1 MFKTPSGWLFD
12 IHPGKLTWNIIME
25 VWKTIFLSKWVIY
38 MFHVNLPGCR
48 GLYYATFFFLGGGGD
63 SFISQLIRN
72 PEAEPIRMT
81 HGDNVT
87 CGQYMLLR
95 VCFFFRGERESMS
108 WKLIPSKIFKI
119 RFPSFFLL

>member
-1 MFKTPSGWLFD
+1 ML
-12 IHPGKLTWNIIME
+12 
-25 VWKTIFLSKWVIY
+25 IFQGVGDYTMPL
-38 MFHVNLPGCR
+38 
-48 GLYYATFFFLGGGGD
+48 FFFFGGGGD

-95 VCFFFRGERESMS
+95 VCFFSGGKGS
-108 WKLIPSKIFKI
+108 P
-119 RFPSFFLL
+119 